1 MKFYLYFFI
10 LLSYISCS
18 RDNESITIEEDLK
31 PEKIGILLPYLRY
44 DFIMPNSDLNYYFIY
59 DNQGRVIKRKGGQIS
74 APTTSGALGIFS
86 NAVITDINYLPNK
99 IIVTKK
105 SDDTNIYVS
114 PDVKEYKTDNI
125 GRVIESN
132 KLFKSSP
139 IFDEYYYYKYNKEG
153 QLIEIETKFPNYPYD
168 PNDPTDFILSYKEIF
183 TYSNSNLVSSIKT
196 VLKNDIPT
204 KNSTEKIFSNY
215 DNAKNPFKRLTI
227 FNEYFYQGLS
237 KNNCRKIVT
246 KTYNEDTMLTSEN
259 ISEWSYNYD
268 KNGQVILEL

>member
-1 MKFYLYFFI
+1 M
-10 LLSYISCS
+10 
-18 RDNESITIEEDLK
+18 
-31 PEKIGILLPYLRY
+31 
-44 DFIMPNSDLNYYFIY
+44 
-59 DNQGRVIKRKGGQIS
+59 
-74 APTTSGALGIFS
+74 
-86 NAVITDINYLPNK
+86 
-99 IIVTKK
+99 
-105 SDDTNIYVS
+105 
-114 PDVKEYKTDNI
+114 
-125 GRVIESN
+125 
-132 KLFKSSP
+132 
-139 IFDEYYYYKYNKEG
+139 
-153 QLIEIETKFPNYPYD
+153 
-168 PNDPTDFILSYKEIF
+168 SYKEIF